1 VKKKIFL
8 CLSNNKVRDWLI
20 FAVSVVVMAFF
31 SFQYALVT
39 KGFPTGDDPAFHIL
53 WARTRSY
60 LDLFHSNY
68 PLPEIIFK
76 FIQSV
81 TNMSYPLA
89 FVIVISLFLLIS
101 SIAIFF
107 FVKKMT
113 SSNLIAL
120 VAGSVFA
127 LGIWTVDGL
136 RMGLLAEAF
145 GWGMLIFTL
154 LFLSQGKIILTLIF
168 SFLLLISHPF
178 AFTIYALVF
187 AIYFIISLFVKEERK
202 NTLIIFGV
210 YLTGLVAL
218 YLIYPTIIERFK
230 DFINPERAGWGER
243 KIWEVLISND
253 PLRAVGLLFS
263 VVGLVSAIKEW
274 KKPIIKISYLLLFV
288 GLFLSMNQIFDIRF
302 LVFRFFP
309 YFQMGVVIF
318 LGYGLWS
325 VVSAFKLNKIYLAIF
340 TTLLGF
346 LIIYPHF
353 KGDNIIT
360 SYQVNDR
367 SADNS
372 MTKGDQVA
380 IEWVRKNLN
389 SDDYV
394 YAPYKRTI
402 WLNALTSVRGIT
414 DNRFFDNSLSNP
426 LPDIGISTYIYYPWD
441 QKPTD
446 YVVSKCRIIY
456 DLDGVKIYTLKK

>member
-1 VKKKIFL
+1 MKQTLSKFFAGPNVKNWCFFLFSIFV
-8 CLSNNKVRDWLI
+8 LSY
-20 FAVSVVVMAFF
+20 F
-31 SFQYALVT
+31 SFQYALIT
-39 KGFPTGDDPAFHIL
+39 KGFPTGDDPAIHIF
-53 WARTRSY
+53 TIKSNSY
-60 LDLFHSNY
+60 IGLLHTNY

-81 TNMSYPLA
+81 TSMAYPMA
-89 FVIVISLFLLIS
+89 FVIVISFFLLVS
-101 SIAIFF
+101 SAAMFF

-113 SSNLIAL
+113 SSNLVALIASS
-120 VAGSVFA
+120 AFA

-154 LFLSQGKIILTLIF
+154 LFLSQGKIVLTLIF
-168 SFLLLISHPF
+168 SLLLLVSHPF

-187 AIYFIISLFVKEERK
+187 AIYFIVSLFVKEERK
-202 NTLIIFGV
+202 NTLLILGI
-210 YLTGLVAL
+210 YLIGLVAL

-288 GLFLSMNQIFDIRF
+288 GLFMSMNQIFGISF

-318 LGYGLWS
+318 LGYGLWRTIS
-325 VVSAFKLNKIYLAIF
+325 ILKLKKSYSFIATL
-340 TTLLGF
+340 LLGF
-346 LIIYPHF
+346 LILYPHF

-360 SYQVNDR
+360 SYQVNEI

-372 MTKGDQVA
+372 MTKGDQKA
-380 IEWVRKNLN
+380 LEWVRVNLN

-402 WLNALTSVRGIT
+402 WLKALTSVKAIT
-414 DNRFFDNSLSNP
+414 DARFFDNSIKDN
-426 LPDIGISTYIYYPWD
+426 LPSIGIHTYVYYSWD
-441 QKPTD
+441 QTPTD
-446 YVVSKCRIIY
+446 YIISKCRVIY